1 MPPKLLQDLDLA
13 EEPLGVHDVLKQ
25 VQHLFDSHSTSGRQ
39 MHSLGYLPVAAP
51 ADDFFNLVIFANA
64 FPLLL
69 LLENFVSLASL
80 GLQRICW
87 IDLIDLLLT
96 IGKVSYAR

>member
-1 MPPKLLQDLDLA
+1 
-13 EEPLGVHDVLKQ
+13 
-25 VQHLFDSHSTSGRQ
+25 

-80 GLQRICW
+80 ALQRICW
-87 IDLIDLLLT
+87 IDLIGLLLT
-96 IGKVSYAR
+96 IGKVSYARLDIIKKNYGG